1 MTALS
6 KATLK
11 NIWRAGFQP
20 KASDFANL
28 IDSWTDYNQ
37 SLENLSQSVSAG
49 TTGVAVF
56 EPGSAVTFV
65 AATAAAIAG
74 VPLFSGAQST
84 ARSAAPLGSQM
95 IFAATSAAAQLGL
108 YMQTIGG
115 GAGAF
120 AGTFVNLA
128 TYQGSAGVFFGNRFE
143 VLGGRG
149 TRAAPLALPSSQT
162 VYSFLGQAT
171 GDASATLTGVGY
183 RVRTVATTSA
193 VANMELQFFVG
204 DDVSGFASADQQ
216 FRIRR
221 GAINFQPKSAA
232 PASPAEGDVYYDS
245 VLQKLR
251 CYNGTIWNDL
261 F

>member
-49 TTGVAVF
+49 TTGVALF
-56 EPGSAVTFV
+56 EPGSVVTFV

-74 VPLFSGAQST
+74 IPLYSGVVTAAST
-84 ARSAAPLGSQM
+84 APIGSQM
-95 IFAATSAAAQLGL
+95 VYVQTSIGASLVFN
-108 YMQTIGG
+108 MQVVGG
-115 GAGAF
+115 SSGAF
-120 AGTFVNLA
+120 ANNRIEMR
-128 TYQGSAGVFFGNRFE
+128 TYQGSASTIFGNYLNATIFGGTPVSGSPVATGRTAFSFIASARGDSSE
-143 VLGGRG
+143 LGG
-149 TRAAPLALPSSQT
+149 A
-162 VYSFLGQAT
+162 
-171 GDASATLTGVGY
+171 GY
-183 RVRTVATTSA
+183 RARTVAGTSA

-204 DDVSGFASADQQ
+204 DNMINFGSGDQQ
-216 FRIRR
+216 LRIRR
-221 GAINFQPKSAA
+221 GAINFQPKAAA

>member
-49 TTGVAVF
+49 TTGVALF
-56 EPGSAVTFV
+56 EPGSVVTFV
-65 AATAAAIAG
+65 AASAAAIKG
-74 VPLFSGAQST
+74 VPLYSGTLTAAST
-84 ARSAAPLGSQM
+84 APTGSQM
-95 IFAATSAAAQLGL
+95 IYAQTSVAGGPRFTVLGV
-108 YMQTIGG
+108 GG
-115 GAGAF
+115 GAGSFALTNITQTTYLGSQAVTFGNLHYAQLYGGTPSSPSPVSADRTVYAF
-120 AGTFVNLA
+120 IGFV
-128 TYQGSAGVFFGNRFE
+128 QGDSTTHAGV
-143 VLGGRG
+143 
-149 TRAAPLALPSSQT
+149 S
-162 VYSFLGQAT
+162 
-171 GDASATLTGVGY
+171 Y
-183 RVRTVATTSA
+183 RVRTIATTSA
-193 VANMELQFFVG
+193 APNMELEFFVG
-204 DDVSGFASADQQ
+204 DATQNFLSADRQL
-216 FRIRR
+216 RIRR

>member
-49 TTGVAVF
+49 TTGVALF

-74 VPLFSGAQST
+74 VPLFSGSQST

-115 GAGAF
+115 FNAL

-128 TYQGSAGVFFGNRFE
+128 TYQGSAGQFFGNRFE

-204 DDVSGFASADQQ
+204 DNVSGFASADQQ

-221 GAINFQPKSAA
+221 GAINFQPKAAA

-245 VLQKLR
+245 VLKKLR
-251 CYNGTIWNDL
+251 CYDGTIWNDL

>member
-49 TTGVAVF
+49 TTGVALF
-56 EPGSAVTFV
+56 EPGSVVTFV
-65 AATAAAIAG
+65 AASAAAIAG
-74 VPLFSGAQST
+74 VPLYSGIF
-84 ARSAAPLGSQM
+84 SAAQTAPVGANMVYAQTTAAGGP
-95 IFAATSAAAQLGL
+95 IFNLLAV
-108 YMQTIGG
+108 G
-115 GAGAF
+115 GAGS
-120 AGTFVNLA
+120 NLA
-128 TYQGSAGVFFGNRFE
+128 ITNTNLTTYQGSAGVTFGNFLNAR
-143 VLGGRG
+143 LYSG
-149 TRAAPLALPSSQT
+149 TPSSQLPVPANRT
-162 VYSFLGQAT
+162 VYSFLAYAY
-171 GDASATLTGVGY
+171 GDSQLLPGAGY
-183 RVRTVATTSA
+183 RARTIAATSA
-193 VANMELQFFVG
+193 VPNIELQFFVG
-204 DDVSGFASADQQ
+204 DSVNNFSSGDQQ
-216 FRIRR
+216 LRVRR

>member
-49 TTGVAVF
+49 TTGVALF
-56 EPGSAVTFV
+56 EPGSVVTFV
-65 AATAAAIAG
+65 AASAAAIKG
-74 VPLFSGAQST
+74 VPLYSGTVTGAST
-84 ARSAAPLGSQM
+84 APVGSHM
-95 IFAATSAAAQLGL
+95 VYAQ
-108 YMQTIGG
+108 TTAGG
-115 GAGAF
+115 GPVFNLLSVGGASS
-120 AGTFVNLA
+120 NLA
-128 TYQGSAGVFFGNRFE
+128 ITNTNLTTYQGSASNIFGNFLNAR
-143 VLGGRG
+143 LYGG
-149 TRAAPLALPSSQT
+149 TPVSALPISANRT
-162 VYSFLGQAT
+162 VYSFLAYAY
-171 GDASATLTGVGY
+171 GDSQLLPGAGY
-183 RVRTVATTSA
+183 RARTIAATSA
-193 VANMELQFFVG
+193 VPNIELQFFVG
-204 DDVSGFASADQQ
+204 DAVQNFSSGDQQ
-216 FRIRR
+216 LRIRR

>member
-49 TTGVAVF
+49 TTGVALF
-56 EPGSAVTFV
+56 EPGSVVTFV
-65 AATAAAIAG
+65 AASAAAIKG
-74 VPLFSGAQST
+74 VPLYSGTVTGAST
-84 ARSAAPLGSQM
+84 APIGSQM
-95 IFAATSAAAQLGL
+95 VYAQTSIAASLLFNMQVVGGQSGSFANNQIV
-108 YMQTIGG
+108 MK
-115 GAGAF
+115 
-120 AGTFVNLA
+120 
-128 TYQGSAGVFFGNRFE
+128 TYQGSASAIFGNYLNAKIF
-143 VLGGRG
+143 GGTPVSASPVSTGR
-149 TRAAPLALPSSQT
+149 T
-162 VYSFLGQAT
+162 VFSFLSYAI
-171 GDASATLTGVGY
+171 GDSFELAGTGY
-183 RVRTVATTSA
+183 RARTIAGTSA

-204 DDVSGFASADQQ
+204 DDVTNFPSADQQ
-216 FRIRR
+216 LRIRR

-232 PASPAEGDVYYDS
+232 PVSPAEGDVYYDS

-251 CYNGTIWNDL
+251 CYNGTTWNDL